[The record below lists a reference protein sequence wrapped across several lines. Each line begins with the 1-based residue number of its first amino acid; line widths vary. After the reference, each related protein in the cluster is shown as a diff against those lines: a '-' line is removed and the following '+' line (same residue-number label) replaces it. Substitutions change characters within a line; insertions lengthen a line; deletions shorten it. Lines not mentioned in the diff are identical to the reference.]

1 MPSLLFEQMSDS
13 GCTGCPEHL
22 LLIEPN
28 DDLAALLRIVAAAL
42 YVGLFVL
49 VLRRTSRRWR
59 DASRF
64 ERLQLTPVYV
74 CALLTFALVT
84 IAQAGAG
91 DAAWWPAFVS
101 TALLP
106 FAFLASLLRSARLPA
121 RRRAGRAARGA
132 AGVARR
138 GSCTRP
144 TPSGGGSSATCT
156 TARSR
161 AWSRWPCCCGRRARG
176 RRRPTPGLAE
186 LLDQAQEELQTSL
199 GELRELARGI
209 HPAVLSERG
218 LEPALHAL
226 AARAPVPV
234 EVEVGAERLPE
245 PVESAAYFVVSEAL
259 TNVAKYAE
267 ASHATVAVTRE
278 NGRVLVEVADD
289 GVGGA
294 SADAGSGLR
303 GLADRIA
310 ALDGTL
316 SIESPRGQRHHAARR
331 DPGQPLSSAR
341 RPDARATGRA
351 TAARTAAS
359 PPTRISRS
367 RARVTAV

>member
-1 MPSLLFEQMSDS
+1 MHAADAERRRLERNLHDGAQSRLVALA
-13 GCTGCPEHL
+13 L
-22 LLIEPN
+22 LL
-28 DDLAALLRIVAAAL
+28 
-42 YVGLFVL
+42 
-49 VLRRTSRRWR
+49 
-59 DASRF
+59 
-64 ERLQLTPVYV
+64 
-74 CALLTFALVT
+74 
-84 IAQAGAG
+84 
-91 DAAWWPAFVS
+91 
-101 TALLP
+101 
-106 FAFLASLLRSARLPA
+106 
-121 RRRAGRAARGA
+121 RAARTRA
-132 AGVARR
+132 AK
-138 GSCTRP
+138 TDE
-144 TPSGGGSSATCT
+144 
-156 TARSR
+156 
-161 AWSRWPCCCGRRARG
+161 
-176 RRRPTPGLAE
+176 GLAE

-267 ASHATVAVTRE
+267 ASHATVAVTRA

-294 SADAGSGLR
+294 SADGGLGPARPR
-303 GLADRIA
+303 GPRRGARRD
-310 ALDGTL
+310 ALDR
-316 SIESPRGQRHHAARR
+316 EPARQRDHAARR
-331 DPGQPLSSAR
+331 DPGQSLSSAR
-341 RPDARATGRA
+341 RPEARATGRA

-359 PPTRISRS
+359 LPTRISRS